1 MMLTSFASLRTSTKM
16 TAIATAIALV
26 AAPQAALA
34 QEQKLAVLRDTETEQ
49 LLRDYTR
56 PILRVAGLEKQ
67 NIQVTII
74 NEPVFNAFVADGRR
88 IFVNHGALLQ
98 SETPN
103 QIIGVLAHETGHL
116 AGGHLARL
124 REQLAS
130 AQTQM
135 IIAMLLGVG
144 ALAAGAKSGLSSG
157 GTGLADAGAATLSG
171 SQNMIMRSL
180 LSYQRQ
186 QEESADR
193 AGVKFL
199 TATGQSAKGMY
210 DTFKRFTNDSLFSAR
225 GADPYFMSH
234 PMPAERVAA
243 LEEIA
248 RTSPYWDKKDDPALQ
263 LRHDMMRAKIS
274 GFLER
279 PDTVYRRY
287 PLSATSLPAR
297 YAHAISTYLHGD
309 LNNAL
314 TQIDSLIQ
322 TQPNNPYFYELRGQ
336 ALIDGGRPAEG
347 IPALRKAVALSN
359 NAPLIEIL
367 LGQALIA
374 ADNKAY
380 TEEAINI
387 LRNAMARETEQP
399 IGYTQLAM
407 AFARKG
413 DLAEADLASAQAAF
427 LRGDNK
433 TAKDLASRAKT
444 RFAVGTPGW
453 VKADDIVSAK
463 LPAGQKKDG
472 PKFQLQVGGSQDRPG
487 SRLLGPGRQ
496 PDSDA
501 NQ

>member
-1 MMLTSFASLRTSTKM
+1 MLLTFASRRITTKM
-16 TAIATAIALV
+16 TAVATAIALV
-26 AAPQAALA
+26 ASPMAALA
-34 QEQKLAVLRDTETEQ
+34 QEGKLAILRDTETEN
-49 LLRDYTR
+49 LLRDYSR
-56 PILRVAGLEKQ
+56 PLLRAAGLEKQ

-74 NEPVFNAFVADGRR
+74 NQPVFNAFVADGRR
-88 IFVNHGALLQ
+88 IFVNSGALMQ

-116 AGGHLARL
+116 AGGHLARM
-124 REQLAS
+124 REQLAT
-130 AQTQM
+130 AQTSM
-135 IIAMLLGVG
+135 IIAMLLGAG
-144 ALAAGAKSGLSSG
+144 ALAAGARSGSAG
-157 GTGLADAGAATLSG
+157 NVGLADAGAAALSG
-171 SQNMIMRSL
+171 PQNMVIRSL

-193 AGVKFL
+193 AGVRFL
-199 TATGQSAKGMY
+199 TATQQSTKGMY
-210 DTFKRFTNDSLFSAR
+210 ETFKRFSNDSLFSAR
-225 GADPYFMSH
+225 GADPYYMSH

-279 PDTVYRRY
+279 PETVYRRY
-287 PLSATSLPAR
+287 PLSNTGLPAR
-297 YAHAISTYLHGD
+297 YARAISTYLHGD
-309 LNNAL
+309 LNSAVA
-314 TQIDSLIQ
+314 QIDSLIQ
-322 TQPNNPYFYELRGQ
+322 AQPNNPYFYELKGQ
-336 ALIDGGRPAEG
+336 ALTEGGRPADG
-347 IPALRKAVALSN
+347 IAPLRKAVALSN

-367 LGQALIA
+367 LGQALVA
-374 ADNKAY
+374 TDNKAY
-380 TEEAINI
+380 TEEAISI

-399 IGYTQLAM
+399 IGYTELAM
-407 AFARKG
+407 AYARKG

-433 TAKDLASRAKT
+433 TARDLASRAKT

-472 PKFQLQVGGSQDRPG
+472 PRFQLQAGPQDRTN
-487 SRLLGPGRQ
+487 RFGPRSSQ
-496 PDSDA
+496 PDSDT

>member
-1 MMLTSFASLRTSTKM
+1 MKL
-16 TAIATAIALV
+16 TAIATALALTL
-26 AAPQAALA
+26 APLAALA
-34 QEQKLAVLRDTETEQ
+34 QEEKGLAILRDTETEQ
-49 LLRDYTR
+49 LLRDYSR
-56 PILRVAGLEKQ
+56 PILRAAGLEKQ

-74 NEPVFNAFVADGRR
+74 NQPVFNAFVADGRR

-124 REQLAS
+124 REQLAQ

-144 ALAAGAKSGLSSG
+144 AIAAGAKSNSGNSGL
-157 GTGLADAGAATLSG
+157 TNVGAAALAGPQS
-171 SQNMIMRSL
+171 MIIHSL

-210 DTFKRFTNDSLFSAR
+210 ETFKRLSNETLFAAQ
-225 GADPYFMSH
+225 GADPYFQSH

-243 LEEIA
+243 LEELA

-279 PDTVYRRY
+279 QETVYRRY
-287 PLSATSLPAR
+287 PLSNESLPAR

-309 LNNAL
+309 LRTAL
-314 TQIDSLIQ
+314 VQIDGLIQ
-322 TQPNNPYFYELRGQ
+322 AQPGNPYFYELRGQ
-336 ALIDGGRPAEG
+336 ALMEGGRPAEA
-347 IPALRKAVALSN
+347 IVPLRRAVQLSN
-359 NAPLIEIL
+359 NAPLIEML
-367 LGQALIA
+367 LGQALVA
-374 ADNKAY
+374 TDNKAY
-380 TEEAINI
+380 TDEAISI
-387 LRNAMARETEQP
+387 LRAAVSRETEQP
-399 IGYTQLAM
+399 LGYMQLAM
-407 AFARKG
+407 AYGRKG

-433 TAKDLASRAKT
+433 TARDLASRAKT

-453 VKADDIVSAK
+453 VKADDIVTAK
-463 LPAGQKKDG
+463 PLPGQKNNAKFTDPNDSEPKTFLRTG
-472 PKFQLQVGGSQDRPG
+472 PARNLP
-487 SRLLGPGRQ
+487 
-496 PDSDA
+496 
-501 NQ
+501 

>member
-1 MMLTSFASLRTSTKM
+1 MLLRLALGRKM
-16 TAIATAIALV
+16 RKFTAIATAVALV
-26 AAPQAALA
+26 VAPVAAFAEEEKGLPI
-34 QEQKLAVLRDTETEQ
+34 LRDTETEQ
-49 LLRDYTR
+49 LLRDYSR
-56 PILRVAGLEKQ
+56 PILRAAGLERQ
-67 NIQVTII
+67 NIQVVII
-74 NEPVFNAFVADGRR
+74 NQNVFNAFVADGRR

-116 AGGHLARL
+116 AGGHLARM
-124 REQLAS
+124 REQLAQ

-144 ALAAGAKSGLSSG
+144 AMAAGARSNNQYGGGGL
-157 GTGLADAGAATLSG
+157 TNAGAAAISG
-171 SQNMIMRSL
+171 PQNMILRSL

-193 AGVKFL
+193 AGVKYL

-210 DTFKRFTNDSLFSAR
+210 ETFKRFTNESLFAAH
-225 GADPYFMSH
+225 GADPYYQSH

-279 PDTVYRRY
+279 QDTVYRRY
-287 PLSATSLPAR
+287 PLSDTSLPAR
-297 YAHAISTYLHGD
+297 YAHAIATYLHGD
-309 LNNAL
+309 LRNAL
-314 TQIDSLIQ
+314 SQIDVLIQ
-322 TQPNNPYFYELRGQ
+322 TQPNNPYFHELRGQ
-336 ALIDGGRPAEG
+336 ALLEGGRPAEA
-347 IPALRKAVALSN
+347 IVPLRKAVHLSN
-359 NAPLIEIL
+359 NAALIEML
-367 LGQALIA
+367 LGQALVA
-374 ADNKAY
+374 TDNRAY
-380 TEEAINI
+380 TDEAIGI
-387 LRNAMARETEQP
+387 LRNAVAREPEAP
-399 IGYTQLAM
+399 LGYMQLAM
-407 AFARKG
+407 AFGKKG

-433 TAKDLASRAKT
+433 TARDLASRAKT

-463 LPAGQKKDG
+463 LPAGQKKDSRFQFRVG
-472 PKFQLQVGGSQDRPG
+472 PQDKADRRDLESGSET
-487 SRLLGPGRQ
+487 
-496 PDSDA
+496 

>member
-1 MMLTSFASLRTSTKM
+1 MLLRIALLRKTTKL
-16 TAIATAIALV
+16 TAVATALALTL
-26 AAPQAALA
+26 APMAALA
-34 QEQKLAVLRDTETEQ
+34 QEEKGLPILRDTETEQ

-56 PILRVAGLEKQ
+56 PILRAAGLEKQ

-74 NEPVFNAFVADGRR
+74 NQPAFNAFVADGRR

-124 REQLAS
+124 REQLAQ

-144 ALAAGAKSGLSSG
+144 AIAAGARSNYGNSGL
-157 GTGLADAGAATLSG
+157 TNAGAAALAGPQS
-171 SQNMIMRSL
+171 MIMHSL

-210 DTFKRFTNDSLFSAR
+210 ETFKRLSNETLFAAQ
-225 GADPYFMSH
+225 GADPYFQSH

-243 LEEIA
+243 LEELA

-279 PDTVYRRY
+279 QETVHRRY
-287 PLSATSLPAR
+287 PLSNESLPAR
-297 YAHAISTYLHGD
+297 YARAISTYLHGD
-309 LNNAL
+309 LRNAL
-314 TQIDSLIQ
+314 AQIDGLIQ
-322 TQPNNPYFYELRGQ
+322 AQPNNPYFYELRGQ
-336 ALIDGGRPAEG
+336 ALMEGGRPAEA
-347 IPALRKAVALSN
+347 IVPLRKAVQLSN
-359 NAPLIEIL
+359 NAPLIEML
-367 LGQALIA
+367 LGQALVA
-374 ADNKAY
+374 TDNKAY
-380 TEEAINI
+380 TDEAISI
-387 LRNAMARETEQP
+387 LRAAVSRETEQP
-399 IGYTQLAM
+399 LGYMQLAM
-407 AFARKG
+407 AYGRKG

-433 TAKDLASRAKT
+433 TARDLASRAKT

-453 VKADDIVSAK
+453 VKADDIVTAK
-463 LPAGQKKDG
+463 PLPGQKNNAKFTDPNDSEPKTFLRTG
-472 PKFQLQVGGSQDRPG
+472 PARNLP
-487 SRLLGPGRQ
+487 
-496 PDSDA
+496 
-501 NQ
+501 